1 MAKEKITPRP
11 LPEITR
17 EIRKDWRPMY
27 RPAEA
32 HFEAFEYADNVNQMY
47 GCDSVKSEILYFLG
61 NAGTWKGEVARR
73 VKAELKALVGLK

>member
-11 LPEITR
+11 LSEITR
-17 EIRKDWRPMY
+17 EIRKDWKPMY

-47 GCDSVKSEILYFLG
+47 GMDSVKSEICYFLG
-61 NAGTWKGEVARR
+61 NAQTWKGDVARR
-73 VKAELKALVGLK
+73 IKLELKALVGLK